1 MANTMGLSSNMIDD
15 ELEYKAK
22 KYKYA
27 MRYYNSP
34 TFGIWHEWFA
44 WYPVKVVKFRQLQS
58 LDDVYIRTFSWVW
71 LQKVARRKVI
81 DHLNGPG
88 RESIFPSTRKHY
100 EYTTLMDL
108 LSGH

>member
-1 MANTMGLSSNMIDD
+1 MIDD

-27 MRYYNSP
+27 MRYYNNP

-44 WYPVKVVKFRQLQS
+44 WYPIRIISFEGFP
-58 LDDVYIRTFSWVW
+58 DVEHMYLKTQRWVW

-100 EYTTLMDL
+100 EYTTLMEL
-108 LSGH
+108 LRGH